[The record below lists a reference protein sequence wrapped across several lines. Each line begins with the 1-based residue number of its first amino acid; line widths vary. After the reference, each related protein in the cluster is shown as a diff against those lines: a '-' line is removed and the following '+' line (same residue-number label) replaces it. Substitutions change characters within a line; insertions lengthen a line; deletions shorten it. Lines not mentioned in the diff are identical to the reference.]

1 MNADTLV
8 VGGGIAGAVI
18 AGRLVERT
26 NAQVILLEAG
36 PTQVHVSQAMAGR
49 FARCHP
55 SRDVA

>member
-26 NAQVILLEAG
+26 KV
-36 PTQVHVSQAMAGR
+36 PR
-49 FARCHP
+49 
-55 SRDVA
+55 